1 MLILPKIT
9 VLAPNGF
16 SLKIAPKTTFNTKS
30 FEIRPIGATCTSIR
44 PVYNGWLVDSET
56 NFLKLGATTT
66 DGSGEPVLAIGL
78 VAILVTSGGA
88 VASGSWRNAIT
99 VLDAVLRVGEVAVFV
114 GSGDGRARWRQR

>member
-30 FEIRPIGATCTSIR
+30 FEIRPIGPTCTSIR

-56 NFLKLGATTT
+56 NFLKLPAPTGVTHEELRQDRQDAEE
-66 DGSGEPVLAIGL
+66 DADRERALVLAEQHL
-78 VAILVTSGGA
+78 
-88 VASGSWRNAIT
+88 
-99 VLDAVLRVGEVAVFV
+99 
-114 GSGDGRARWRQR
+114 